1 MEEKAFEYIDAIAA
15 NLGVAAEH
23 VYGALLKQAMVSG
36 LRSVVYIIL
45 CLAVV
50 YMVIRLLKKVYTDV
64 RDGNN
69 NSIFLDGWDISSAGI
84 IASFVGGIALFIL
97 FIAIIANISNATTA
111 LLNPQYWPLQE
122 ILDMI
127 KCAEDER

>member
-36 LRSVVYIIL
+36 VRSLVYIIL

-50 YMVIRLLKKVYTDV
+50 YMVIRMLKKVYTDV
-64 RDGNN
+64 KDGNN
-69 NSIFLDGWDISSAGI
+69 NSIFLDGWDISAAGI
-84 IASFVGGIALFIL
+84 IASFAGGIALFIL
-97 FIAIIANISNATTA
+97 FIAIIANISNASTA
-111 LLNPQYWPLQE
+111 LLNPEYWALKE
-122 ILDMI
+122 ILDTI
-127 KCAEDER
+127 KGAE

>member
-64 RDGNN
+64 KDGNN
-69 NSIFLDGWDISSAGI
+69 NSIFLDGWDISAAGI
-84 IASFVGGIALFIL
+84 IASFSGGIALFIL

-111 LLNPQYWPLQE
+111 LLNPEYWALKE
-122 ILDMI
+122 ILDTI
-127 KCAEDER
+127 KGAE

>member
-1 MEEKAFEYIDAIAA
+1 MEEKAFEYIDALAA

-36 LRSVVYIIL
+36 VRSLVYIIL

-50 YMVIRLLKKVYTDV
+50 YMVILLLKKVYTDV
-64 RDGNN
+64 KDGNN
-69 NSIFLDGWDISSAGI
+69 NSIFLDGWDISAAGI

-97 FIAIIANISNATTA
+97 FIAIIANISNASTA
-111 LLNPQYWPLQE
+111 LLNPEYWALKE
-122 ILDMI
+122 ILDTI
-127 KCAEDER
+127 KGAEY

>member
-36 LRSVVYIIL
+36 VRSLVYIIL

-50 YMVIRLLKKVYTDV
+50 YMVIRMLKKVYTDV
-64 RDGNN
+64 KDGNN
-69 NSIFLDGWDISSAGI
+69 NSIFLDGWEISAAGI
-84 IASFVGGIALFIL
+84 TASFAGGIALFIL
-97 FIAIIANISNATTA
+97 FIAIIANISNASTA
-111 LLNPQYWPLQE
+111 LLNPEYWALKE
-122 ILDMI
+122 ILDTI
-127 KCAEDER
+127 KGAE

>member
-64 RDGNN
+64 KDGNN

-84 IASFVGGIALFIL
+84 IASFSGGIALLII
-97 FIAIIANISNATTA
+97 FIASRRNNSKATTA
-111 LLNPQYWPLQE
+111 ILKPEKGALKETLNT
-122 ILDMI
+122 
-127 KCAEDER
+127 